1 MTPILK
7 VITEYCSIYV
17 DDIRLQELAVTDSP
31 LFCRRMWGYFQPAIS
46 LFTLPAE
53 MQTYLVG
60 TTDQPKLTVPTYGN
74 TLYTTTEEYTESFSI
89 PLGADYA
96 GYELFCCRQRIT
108 DLLGNVT
115 YAPVNAVYNSETGE
129 VTILVSEG
137 GSVEAGTVYDFD
149 FYTDGYFA
157 EDLSLE
163 VMDIL
168 GTCFAL
174 VWQERFSN
182 DWLSNVSKVED
193 KSFYE
198 QNRANKIRAD
208 GERTSQIRA
217 TLAGKMRRFEQNHY
231 YLQTV
236 PAGQRIKI

>member
-7 VITEYCSIYV
+7 VISEYCSIYV

-31 LFCRRMWGYFQPAIS
+31 LYCRRMWGYFQPAIS

-53 MQTYLVG
+53 MQLYLVG
-60 TTDQPKLTVPTYGN
+60 TTDASKLTVPTYSS
-74 TLYTTTEEYTESFSI
+74 TLYTTTEEYTEPFSI

-96 GYELFCCRQRIT
+96 GYELYCCRQRIT

-129 VTILVSEG
+129 VTILVAEG

-157 EDLSLE
+157 EDLSPE

-168 GTCFAL
+168 GKIT
-174 VWQERFSN
+174 VSVEVEIIDRSRF
-182 DWLSNVSKVED
+182 
-193 KSFYE
+193 Y
-198 QNRANKIRAD
+198 
-208 GERTSQIRA
+208 
-217 TLAGKMRRFEQNHY
+217 
-231 YLQTV
+231 
-236 PAGQRIKI
+236 